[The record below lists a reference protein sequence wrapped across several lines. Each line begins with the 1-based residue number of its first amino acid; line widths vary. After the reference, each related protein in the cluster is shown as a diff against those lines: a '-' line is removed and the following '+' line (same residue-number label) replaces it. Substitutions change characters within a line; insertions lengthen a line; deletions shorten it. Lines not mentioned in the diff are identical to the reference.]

1 MDARHNNIREH
12 IDKVDKVV
20 GGDWNTPRSKI
31 YIAVRIN
38 ELEKGIERLANELT
52 FEKEVN
58 RRVELALASA
68 YVK

>member
-12 IDKVDKVV
+12 IDKVV
-20 GGDWNTPRSKI
+20 GGDWNTPQSKI
-31 YIAVRIN
+31 YISVRIN
-38 ELEKGIERLANELT
+38 ELEQGIERLANELT